1 MREEHI
7 IELLDTRPLS
17 DLSESELSAIK
28 EHTVNCVRCRQAFRA
43 AQLSNLLLRSM
54 AEPKIEPSP
63 FFTTNLMAAIRDK
76 QTQLVPFS
84 FFWIWREANRLIY
97 SMAVLAVILGV
108 MTLWQ
113 LGTHTSNMRLSTVD
127 PLELIVYGTDFTT
140 DELSYGQ
147 VLMDLYAPPTEKESP
162 ERNRQEK

>member
-1 MREEHI
+1 MQEEHI
-7 IELLDTRPLS
+7 IELLDTRPLN

-28 EHTVNCVRCRQAFRA
+28 EHTVNCGRCHHAFRA

-54 AEPKIEPSP
+54 AEPKIEPTP

-76 QTQLVPFS
+76 QTQFVSFS

-113 LGTHTSNMRLSTVD
+113 LGTHTPNMRLSTID
-127 PLELIVYGTDFTT
+127 PLELIVYGTDSTT

-147 VLMDLYAPPTEKESP
+147 VLMDLYAPPNEKESP